1 MIESELAK
9 QWATLPDFPNR
20 LTSWIWFKSA
30 VSDCLINISQRLNLQ
45 YELRDADLANA
56 FFQWVSYADNTQD
69 FSEQDPVDYAHYACG
84 VLLSCLIQAQP
95 ITVINKKS
103 SGHAD
108 EKSPLVVLD
117 WPDDLVVLCL
127 TLTFLES
134 WRFHLG
140 TTPLVINID
149 LIKNHWN
156 SFHENAREDTF
167 STVSFLDLF
176 LGLPPVWG
184 NSMSIGN
191 RPAMRLAQERLQG
204 SRSERA

>member
-1 MIESELAK
+1 MIESKLAK
-9 QWATLPDFPNR
+9 QWATLPDFSSR

-30 VSDCLINISQRLNLQ
+30 ASDCLLNASQRLNLE

-56 FFQWVSYADNTQD
+56 FFQWVGYVDNTQD
-69 FSEQDPVDYAHYACG
+69 FSELDPVDYAHYACG
-84 VLLSCLIQAQP
+84 VLLSCLIQANP

-103 SGHAD
+103 ASRAG
-108 EKSPLVVLD
+108 EKSPPDALD
-117 WPDDLVVLCL
+117 WPDDLVILCL

-134 WRFHLG
+134 WRFHLS
-140 TTPLVINID
+140 TTPLVVNIE

-184 NSMSIGN
+184 NSMAIGN
-191 RPAMRLAQERLQG
+191 RPAMRLAHERLQAI
-204 SRSERA
+204 RCEKA